1 MPTIVRGSLLGLA
14 LVLAAACGGGGPGEN
29 TAALPVLTV
38 GHVGH
43 DHQIA
48 LGVAALEPELMQ
60 RECGVHLEELKARE
74 VYRMMRGDR
83 PIAELHVKKV
93 GGGSR
98 MPEAMSQGEID
109 VGLGGIPAVVFFV
122 DKGHDFKIL
131 CPLNVDGDML
141 LLGPGFPA
149 EGWDGFVAAV
159 KASGKPVRI
168 GYKAPMAVAKLIFV
182 KACEAAGLATV
193 PAGQGQAGQV
203 ELVNLQG
210 EANTVP
216 SLSSGS
222 VDGAVINEPAG
233 SIAVH
238 RKAARIASLL
248 SDLPPE
254 GRWKSHPCCC
264 VCATGETIAE
274 HREVLENL
282 IRMIRAATE
291 VINADKD
298 RAAKLA
304 HDWTKQPLEVEK
316 MSVPNIVYTVDPGED
331 YRRGLERWFDMM
343 RELGKF
349 EGTLKDRSNAEAFD
363 RVHDLSVF
371 GQVR

>member
-1 MPTIVRGSLLGLA
+1 MRQ
-14 LVLAAACGGGGPGEN
+14 ACG
-29 TAALPVLTV
+29 L
-38 GHVGH
+38 
-43 DHQIA
+43 
-48 LGVAALEPELMQ
+48 
-60 RECGVHLEELKARE
+60 HLEALKPRE
-74 VYRMMRGDR
+74 VYRMVQGGR

-98 MPEAMSQGEID
+98 MPEAMSQGELD

-141 LLGPGFPA
+141 LLGPGLAA
-149 EGWDGFVAAV
+149 EDWDGFVAAV
-159 KASGKPVRI
+159 KASERPVRI
-168 GYKAPMAVAKLIFV
+168 GYKAPVAVAKLIFV
-182 KACEAAGLATV
+182 KACEAAGLACV
-193 PAGQGQAGQV
+193 PAGQGKAGQV

-216 SLSSGS
+216 SLASGS

-238 RKAARIASLL
+238 RKVARVVSLL
-248 SDLPPE
+248 SELPPE

-264 VCATGETIAE
+264 VCATGAVIAK
-274 HREVLENL
+274 HRAVLANL
-282 IRMIRAATE
+282 VRMIRAATDL
-291 VINADKD
+291 INADKE
-298 RAAKLA
+298 RAATLA
-304 HDWTKQPLEVEK
+304 HEWTRQPLEVES
-316 MSVPNIVYTVDPGED
+316 MSVPNIVYTVDPGEA

-349 EGTLKDRSNAEAFD
+349 EGVLKGLSNEEAFA
-363 RVHDLSVF
+363 RVHDLSLL
-371 GQVR
+371 GEVR